1 MGLTKTL
8 CIFFMLLSPCVFSME
23 IVLNEQ
29 QHIPLRQPLP
39 TLINTQ
45 ALDQPPE
52 YWLKQDYSIEEFWP
66 SNQPSPHA
74 SWHKLELTAQFNG
87 PYSQGRIIS
96 IETHILRHLNLYLFD
111 GEKLIRHA
119 KLGLLDRTINPDS
132 PFTGTNFLFYIQ
144 NNQTLT
150 LLIEKQN
157 NGPAIL
163 PMSLYSEDGFNKQVR
178 LQDFFWASIISILVA
193 MAIYN
198 VFVYAMHPSSAYLW
212 YLGFHT
218 IAFFYFSA
226 LNGFGYLFLPQAI
239 HIWLAQNIM
248 FLNFVLIFFVIN
260 FADIFLQGKT
270 NTPWHHRYIKPFRL
284 ITVLGGIAGL
294 YVNEYN
300 MIPFF
305 ILFQIAASIYGISMG
320 FVALKNGFEPAKY
333 FLISWLCTLIGGGL
347 GMATVI
353 NALPINFITLHAFL
367 FGTLMELFLL
377 SIALAS
383 RMKHMENSLLN
394 QLYYYPDTKIANF
407 SYLKNKLPDHIP
419 HIKQQ
424 FSNPFLIIADMQG
437 FREVVSLYGPNVLTK
452 LYRKHTD
459 RISNYLASKSW
470 AIPLPMPI
478 GKPVY
483 VIALPAEQV
492 LCLVDLPRQATHD
505 ALNDIIDTILK
516 ESETVFNNKQLTSR
530 IQLTLGCSPLENLD
544 IQSAFRQAQVALLS
558 SFKNHRKWMLYDGK
572 QDEVISERIS
582 LAHDLQMA
590 INQND
595 LSIYIQP
602 QVNLNNDTITGGEIL
617 IRWHHTQKGTIS
629 PGRFIPLA
637 EQSGLIFQITQLVII
652 KCCRW
657 LSQLK
662 EAGHLNHDFAIS
674 INLSALDM
682 AEPKLV
688 PFIQD
693 SLKQF
698 KLNAK
703 HFTLEVTESAV
714 MDNPALFIFTI
725 NQLKALGFKIS
736 IDDFGTGY
744 SSMLYLQNIEPDE
757 IKIDMAFI
765 RDIHL
770 NRKKQHIVTA
780 IVQLA
785 HSNHASI
792 VAEGVE
798 SEHELN
804 FVYGLRCDYG
814 QGYYWCH
821 AIPLDDYEKQYLKA
835 PSQASAP
842 NSDPKP

>member
-1 MGLTKTL
+1 MGFVIRL
-8 CIFFMLLSPCVFSME
+8 CAIFMLLSPGAFGIEV
-23 IVLNEQ
+23 VLDESKR
-29 QHIPLRQPLP
+29 IELRQPLP
-39 TLINTQ
+39 TLINTDS
-45 ALDQPPE
+45 LSQPAQ
-52 YWLKQDYSIEEFWP
+52 YWLHQAYSTEQFWP
-66 SNQPSPHA
+66 STQPSPYT
-74 SWHKLELTAQFNG
+74 SWHKLALTAQFNG

-96 IETHILRHLNLYLFD
+96 IESHILRHLNLYLFD
-111 GEKLIRHA
+111 GEKLIRQA
-119 KLGLLDRTINPDS
+119 KLGLLDRTIDPS
-132 PFTGTNFLFYIQ
+132 TPFTGTNFLFYIQ

-163 PMSLYSEDGFNKQVR
+163 PMSIYSEDGFKNLVR
-178 LQDFFWASIISILVA
+178 FQDLFWASMIAVLLA

-198 VFVYAMHPSSAYLW
+198 ALVYAMHPSTAYLW
-212 YLGFHT
+212 YLGFHSV
-218 IAFFYFSA
+218 AFFYFSA
-226 LNGFGYLFLPQAI
+226 LNGFGYLFMPQAI
-239 HIWLAQNIM
+239 QIWLAQNIM
-248 FLNFVLIFFVIN
+248 FLNFVLIFFVVN
-260 FADIFLQGKT
+260 FANVFLQGKE
-270 NTPWHHRYIKPFRL
+270 NTPWHHRYINHFRIL
-284 ITVLGGIAGL
+284 TALGGIASL

-300 MIPFF
+300 MIPAF
-305 ILFQIAASIYGISMG
+305 IVFQFLASLYGISMG
-320 FVALKNGFEPAKY
+320 IVALRNGFSPAKY
-333 FLISWLCTLIGGGL
+333 FLLSWVFTLLGAGF

-353 NALPINFITLHAFL
+353 NAMPVNFVTLHAFL
-367 FGTLMELFLL
+367 FGTLLELFLL
-377 SIALAS
+377 SVALAS

-407 SYLKNKLPDHIP
+407 SYLKNKLPEHIEA
-419 HIKQQ
+419 ITQQ
-424 FSNPFLIIADMQG
+424 YKNPFFIIADMQG

-459 RISNYLASKSW
+459 RMSHFLSSQAW

-483 VIALPAEQV
+483 VVALPAEQV
-492 LCLVDLPRQATHD
+492 LCLVDLPELSTQD
-505 ALNDIIDTILK
+505 ALANIIDSILK
-516 ESETVFNNKQLTSR
+516 ESETVLNNKQLTSR
-530 IQLTLGCSPLENLD
+530 IQFTLGCAALGNND
-544 IQSAFRQAQVALLS
+544 IQGAFRQAQVALLS
-558 SFKNHRKWMLYDGK
+558 SIKTHKKWLLYDEK
-572 QDEVISERIS
+572 QDEVISQRIS

-602 QVNLNNDTITGGEIL
+602 QVNLHDDTIKGGEIL
-617 IRWHHTQKGTIS
+617 IRWHHIKKGTIP

-637 EQSGLIFQITQLVII
+637 EQSGLIFQITQLVVI

-657 LSQLK
+657 LGQLK
-662 EAGHLNHDFAIS
+662 DSGRLKQDFTIS

-682 AEPKLV
+682 AEEKLV
-688 PFIQD
+688 PFMKN
-693 SLKQF
+693 SLAQF
-698 KLNAK
+698 KLDAK

-714 MDNPALFIFTI
+714 MDNPTLFIETI

-785 HSNHASI
+785 HSNRASI

-804 FVYGLRCDYG
+804 FVSGLRCDYG
-814 QGYYWCH
+814 QGYYWCP
-821 AIPLDDYEKQYLKA
+821 AIALNQFEQQYLA
-835 PSQASAP
+835 PP
-842 NSDPKP
+842 SDQD